1 MMRLLTCLA
10 LLLSASAAAAQGQQQ
25 PRPISLTTPLV
36 ADLSQNTV
44 EIQSNFNGAQL
55 LVFGARNAP
64 GDLVVAV
71 RGPDSKVMLR
81 RKERIAGMW
90 MHVEQRKYLGV
101 PAFYAIASTRPLDQ
115 IIDPHLRDALGL
127 GEASVTAFANNVPNP
142 LFDSALQ
149 ETLMRK
155 RWWQLPFAR
164 ITYFGESLFTAPTRC
179 PAAITRRKSIFSIA
193 ASCMHRR
200 PFRLPSIK
208 PASKRIFTIAPTSI
222 APLMGSWRCYSPSLA
237 AGSVTGCSTGSGLL
251 RRRRTSALAC
261 FQYQP

>member
-1 MMRLLTCLA
+1 
-10 LLLSASAAAAQGQQQ
+10 
-25 PRPISLTTPLV
+25 
-36 ADLSQNTV
+36 
-44 EIQSNFNGAQL
+44 
-55 LVFGARNAP
+55 
-64 GDLVVAV
+64 
-71 RGPDSKVMLR
+71 MLR

-164 ITYFGESLFTAPTRC
+164 ITYFGESLFKARIDLPDTLPGGDYTAEVYLFDRGKLYASQTIPLTVYKTGIEAHIYDSAHKHS
-179 PAAITRRKSIFSIA
+179 AAYGIVAVLLALFGGWLG
-193 ASCMHRR
+193 HRLFHR
-200 PFRLPSIK
+200 
-208 PASKRIFTIAPTSI
+208 
-222 APLMGSWRCYSPSLA
+222 
-237 AGSVTGCSTGSGLL
+237 
-251 RRRRTSALAC
+251 
-261 FQYQP
+261 